1 MIQDEYR
8 IEPPQKVKDA
18 MQAYKENNDWLSHFL
33 TECCEIDETFTAKSG
48 EVYNEYRAFCIR
60 TGEYT
65 RSTADFYTALEL
77 GEFTRKKTR
86 TGIIIKGLRLKSE
99 FLE

>member
-1 MIQDEYR
+1 
-8 IEPPQKVKDA
+8 
-18 MQAYKENNDWLSHFL
+18 MQAYRENNDWLSHFL
-33 TECCEIDETFTAKSG
+33 TECCEVDETFTEKSG

-60 TGEYT
+60 TGEYI

-77 GEFTRKKTR
+77 AEFTRRKTR
-86 TGIIIKGLRLKSE
+86 AGIIIKGLRLKSE